1 MTVTDTDID
10 YTSLAAAIKDWARE
24 LGFQQAGITHTDLHA
39 DETHLRHWLQQGRHG
54 EMHYMEKH
62 GTRRSRPASLLP
74 GTLRI
79 ISVRMDYLP
88 EPQAGAE
95 A

>member
-1 MTVTDTDID
+1 M
-10 YTSLAAAIKDWARE
+10 
-24 LGFQQAGITHTDLHA
+24 
-39 DETHLRHWLQQGRHG
+39 HG

-88 EPQAGAE
+88 PDSAHPAGVLRPMMPLPRG
-95 A
+95 